1 MDWLGAVNSYLY
13 LLGRIGVEQVL
24 CDGCLSG
31 RTPAAVSDC
40 ASIEPELARR
50 TVEDGGGTAEAYRET
65 LIVAG
70 VRYSFECELF
80 ADADGAY
87 FVSSIGRFEPWEWS
101 TKVQVA

>member
-1 MDWLGAVNSYLY
+1 MDWLSAVDSYLY
-13 LLGRIGVEQVL
+13 LLGKMGVEQVL

-31 RTPAAVSDC
+31 RVPAAVSDC
-40 ASIEPELARR
+40 ATIEPELVRKK
-50 TVEDGGGTAEAYRET
+50 VEDDGGTAEAYRGT

-80 ADADGAY
+80 ADAGGAY
-87 FVSSIGRFEPWEWS
+87 FVSSIGRFEPVEWS